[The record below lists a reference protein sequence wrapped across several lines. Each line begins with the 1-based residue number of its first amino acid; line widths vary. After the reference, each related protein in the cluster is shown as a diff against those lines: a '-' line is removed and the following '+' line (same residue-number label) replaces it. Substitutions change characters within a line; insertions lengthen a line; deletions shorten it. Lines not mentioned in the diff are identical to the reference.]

1 MIWIRNRGPLKEIAV
16 KEKEEKEAEEVGDG
30 AKKEKK
36 DEEGNDTNN
45 VGGVPEECHQ
55 KINTTGLFDFITYG
69 ILVNFVG
76 LFGILGN
83 TISMVVLSRPQM
95 KSSIN
100 YLLIGLASCDTLLII
115 ISILIFGLPSIYAYT
130 GHLFNY
136 QFIVY
141 PKIVKYLYPISC
153 VAQIATVYLTLTVTI
168 ERYIAVCHPLKARSF
183 CTCGRARLAF
193 LGIVTFAMI
202 YNLPKFLE
210 IEIYTQKHWK
220 YNVVIYCVRSAPLR
234 SNKLYVTVY
243 VHWMYFFVCYSF
255 PLIALIIF
263 NVAIYRRVRKANRDL
278 QHLTHHQ
285 RREIGLAT
293 MLLCVVIVFII
304 CNILPL
310 ASNIV
315 ESFIDDPP
323 PWLVKTGNLLVTIN
337 SSINFIIYV
346 IFGRKFKRI
355 FMKLFCASGIFGR
368 DSPEFQT
375 HDESSVTNMTN
386 IELRNSIRHNHL
398 NRTNTIARNNNVHVK
413 NGGTRQSI
421 RGSSRPTSPGPHV
434 YYPTCSSIKNPKKPS
449 KTTCDQNG
457 WNKNNNNDS
466 SI

>member
-1 MIWIRNRGPLKEIAV
+1 MMENTTTTVYYSTRPTYFQNET
-16 KEKEEKEAEEVGDG
+16 
-30 AKKEKK
+30 
-36 DEEGNDTNN
+36 NDSN
-45 VGGVPEECHQ
+45 VPTECYQ
-55 KINTTGLFDFITYG
+55 KINSTGLFDFIVYG
-69 ILVNFVG
+69 ILINFVG
-76 LFGILGN
+76 LCGILGN

-115 ISILIFGLPSIYAYT
+115 IAILIFGLPSIYLYT
-130 GHLFNY
+130 GYLFNY
-136 QFIVY
+136 QFVVY

-153 VAQIATVYLTLTVTI
+153 AAQIATVYLTLTVTI

-193 LGIVTFAMI
+193 LSIVIFALI
-202 YNLPKFLE
+202 YNSPKFFE
-210 IEIYTQKHWK
+210 IEIYTEMHWK
-220 YNVVIYCVRSAPLR
+220 YNVVVYCVRPASLR
-234 SNKLYVTVY
+234 SNDLYVTVY
-243 VHWMYFFVCYSF
+243 VHWMYFFVCYSI

-278 QHLTHHQ
+278 QQLTHHQ

-293 MLLCVVIVFII
+293 MLLCVVIVFVI

-310 ASNIV
+310 TSNIM
-315 ESFIDDPP
+315 ETFIGDPP
-323 PWLVKTGNLLVTIN
+323 RWLVQIGNLLVTIN

-355 FMKLFCASGIFGR
+355 FMKLFCGSGIFIRDR
-368 DSPEFQT
+368 DSPEHQT
-375 HDESSVTNMTN
+375 RDESSVTNMTN

-398 NRTNTIARNNNVHVK
+398 NRTNTINRNNYVHYT

-421 RGSSRPTSPGPHV
+421 RLSNRPTSPGTLV
-434 YYPTCSSIKNPKKPS
+434 YYPPCNSMRNLNKFNNISSS
-449 KTTCDQNG
+449 DQNG